1 MQTEGEQASTFL
13 NLELTGALAAGPSIV
28 EQSRPGESCRQ
39 VVTKEREELKEA
51 VLREALVRHPDQS
64 ARPVR
69 AYPQFDKLSTAWKL
83 SLPGVTPVFHEVMAM
98 ALCLPYPAC
107 QPILGQPLGHQ
118 GAVVG
123 PFADELNCAFLTGAT
138 VMIFSR

>member
-1 MQTEGEQASTFL
+1 MEGEVGWWRALLNSNSRTAREYSNCWEIMQTEGEQASTFL

-83 SLPGVTPVFHEVMAM
+83 SKLSGNFSDLLETFR
-98 ALCLPYPAC
+98 
-107 QPILGQPLGHQ
+107 
-118 GAVVG
+118 
-123 PFADELNCAFLTGAT
+123 T
-138 VMIFSR
+138 V